1 MRNIC
6 NSLIDFYIKIQDMFI
21 KSYNFAWNSLDF
33 FYTFLLINDPIV
45 SSSNTWLK
53 FLYLLL
59 EIFEKKIHQ
68 TCHMLCLFI
77 NYSPKCA
84 KNSFAEVE
92 TFAYNFKHFFFN
104 WNVKPHCLTRINKI
118 FHILCAL
125 TSPSH
130 YNRFEIVKGII
141 DIFYELLSYFSNQA
155 STRCNAL
162 HGYKTCFI
170 VEVLL
175 QVTVARFRRH
185 IFYEFHG

>member
-1 MRNIC
+1 MKRKSIQLVTCCVYVSIPRQNVQKTALQKLKPLLTILNI
-6 NSLIDFYIKIQDMFI
+6 
-21 KSYNFAWNSLDF
+21 
-33 FYTFLLINDPIV
+33 
-45 SSSNTWLK
+45 
-53 FLYLLL
+53 
-59 EIFEKKIHQ
+59 
-68 TCHMLCLFI
+68 
-77 NYSPKCA
+77 
-84 KNSFAEVE
+84 
-92 TFAYNFKHFFFN
+92 FFN
-104 WNVKPHCLTRINKI
+104 WDVKPHCLTRINKI